1 MSRVTSVLLLLLFF
15 AIPANAVRPL
25 GWNPASWS
33 TGNTAIPPCDLVK
46 QSGEDWN
53 TGASGVADL
62 TPTEDSNGWI
72 TGFTGTGAT
81 NPAGFA
87 RAVMLSDL
95 DHTDVFEYCDTDE
108 NVIRGASSGTR
119 CPARFPRGEYTMDCS
134 GSTDA
139 KIGIARNADGDPTTT
154 CGTPITFQVTNPTS
168 EGLEIKVY
176 PVPAFTG
183 TPVIRVY
190 PSGTNPMACD
200 PDTETFNPLYKKFLR
215 RSNAYG
221 IRVNGWYENYETA
234 QINTLIDWADRQP
247 LTHRTWVSV
256 NDTDGVGVP
265 PEVPLLLAQEMYEE
279 DGFILI
285 PWLTFA
291 VGTSD
296 DFHTN
301 LATWA
306 AANINAAIPIWLE
319 FGNEIWNTG
328 FTTQRAAVLAQANAD
343 GIAGTDTQKI
353 YREQAWRS
361 SEINEIWRTAFGG
374 LTRLK
379 RVLGVQF
386 KDWPSP
392 TDVATYMDYAIPG
405 ALTTP
410 DDYHD
415 YVAIAPYLTIGDPST
430 ADPHDSYSTRADNA
444 SYDAVT
450 NSQCGTDAAHITS
463 TLHSGTATSG
473 TTTTV
478 VQTGAGWTPSAFSS
492 VSAQVCVT
500 DVSGGSVVSCG
511 IATANT
517 TDTIT
522 VSPAFSFDVD
532 ASDTFKVRG
541 TVEYSCC
548 ATSTC
553 VGYREFTDEQFCASL
568 LASLESRRLQVGAHK
583 PTVESYTNLD
593 GATLRVVLYEG
604 GPNHDNRGGGS
615 DFNITGEH
623 DPLLVR
629 NQNYAHGAACME
641 GVVNTYLDTIYAAIG
656 NQPMFMLND
665 VARQTRF
672 QHFGF
677 SNHLIN
683 ANGDQAT
690 CENGTMRGAIYW
702 AAKP

>member
-1 MSRVTSVLLLLLFF
+1 MFRALSSVAAILLV
-15 AIPANAVRPL
+15 AVSAGAVSPL
-25 GWNPASWS
+25 GWNAASWS

-46 QSGEDWN
+46 MSSEDWN

-62 TPTEDSNGWI
+62 TPTVNSMGWI

-87 RAVMLSDL
+87 RAVMLNDT
-95 DHTDVFEYCDTDE
+95 DHTDVFEYCDANE
-108 NVIRGASSGTR
+108 EIIRGASSGTR
-119 CPARFPRGEYTMDCS
+119 CPGRFPRGEYTMDCT

-154 CGTPITFQVTNPTS
+154 CGTPITFQVTNVNS

-190 PSGTNPMACD
+190 PSGSNPMACD
-200 PDTETFNPLYKKFLR
+200 PDTEYFNPLYKKFLR
-215 RSNAYG
+215 RANSFGGRY
-221 IRVNGWYENYETA
+221 NGWYENYETA

-247 LTHRTWVSV
+247 LAHRTWTSV

-265 PEVPLLLAQEMYEE
+265 PEVPLLLSQEMYEE
-279 DGFILI
+279 DGYIYAA
-285 PWLTFA
+285 WLTFP
-291 VGTSD
+291 VGASD
-296 DFHTN
+296 DYHTN
-301 LATWA
+301 FATWA
-306 AANINAAIPIWLE
+306 AANIDPAIPIWLE
-319 FGNEIWNTG
+319 HGNEIWNTG
-328 FTTQRAAVLAQANAD
+328 FVTQRATVLAAANAD
-343 GIAGTDTQKI
+343 SIAGTDTQKI

-361 SEINEIWRTAFGG
+361 SEINEIWRVAFGG

-379 RVLGVQF
+379 RVLGIQF

-392 TDVATYMDYAIPG
+392 TDTVTYMDFAIPG

-415 YVAIAPYLTIGDPST
+415 YVAIAPYLGLGDPTT
-430 ADPHDSYSTRADNA
+430 ADVHDQYSVRADNA
-444 SYDAVT
+444 SYDGVT

-478 VQTGAGWTPSAFSS
+478 TQTGAGWTINAFSA

-500 DVSGGSVVSCG
+500 DVSGGNVVSCG
-511 IATANT
+511 IATGNT
-517 TDTIT
+517 IDTIT

-553 VGYREFTDEQFCASL
+553 VGYREWTDQQFCDSL
-568 LASLESRRLQVGAHK
+568 INNLESKRIQIGAHK
-583 PTVESYTNLD
+583 PTVESYTNLE
-593 GATLRVVLYEG
+593 GNTLRVVLYEG

-641 GVVNTYLDTIYAAIG
+641 TVVNTYLDTIYAAIG
-656 NQPMFMLND
+656 QQPMFMLND
-665 VARQTRF
+665 IARQTRF

-677 SNHLIN
+677 ANHLVD
-683 ANGDQAT
+683 ADGDQAT
-690 CENGTMRGAIYW
+690 CENGTMKGVYYW
-702 AAKP
+702 TSKF